1 MFRILAWVLIIVGL
15 SDGVVK
21 VVNAS
26 ASRTVTVEAKQPS
39 KSITRSGTLTE
50 SPTVSRSHGSMT
62 ATSSAPLAPA
72 RMDALEPRGTQRE
85 GRLFVQLDGAKLR
98 SEVAQDRRIVVGFIG
113 AQLVPRPD
121 LALFT
126 LRDCIEVESVFLPE
140 SGGSVY
146 WFDSVR
152 IDALPRVEGV
162 NQRIAI
168 TFPRLN
174 EAYNGLQYPFPLAG
188 EVDGSLNITFNATC
202 FAPQVRRMLPSFQLA
217 VTVTPPMLPR
227 SVPAATSDG
236 FGLALLF
243 VSLSAS
249 LVHGYTIL
257 ALSTALQS
265 MAVLQANECNLRSL
279 RNDPAAALAPAEA
292 PLLLSLT
299 PYANLRFARDDPA
312 WLPVGAMIGNTVV
325 WLVIVALAAAV
336 LRLHTT
342 RHGWFISNSTA
353 WLYLPGVLSPLGLWI
368 NAATTALAIQV
379 FQTSNSGE
387 EGAAGMGASVA
398 AAVLLLFVSA
408 STWPMVIGTS
418 VSLLVRSARWYFYD
432 ESAVEAAE
440 TIAEFRR
447 RTARHDSLA
456 YGDPTVAAKV
466 VATQRTARAPTVT
479 FDSLHDSLRLEQN
492 NATRPHEGPLL
503 SASSLIVM
511 QAPEEEDTDN
521 ADDSWPGSESDGI
534 RPRGSLSKN
543 ALPSLLTVP
552 DESEPDFGGRPARDE
567 RVLETNPCEAFF
579 LGDGFWEDH
588 CFDFASAAQAE
599 RSRVMRSSLKI
610 PGGKRLA
617 AEDAA
622 AAVIPQ
628 NATIWRCGFTRRFR
642 HVIRGYQRSTSACA
656 AIIVDYLLLV
666 LSLCVSYGWRPRVDE
681 CQNSTYAVLTV
692 TLLRLLFTVGLRPYR
707 TPHANTWASFLA
719 TLQVGAAAFGAVYHN
734 SERVDV
740 FMSAQSSV
748 ESRPTAFWALRACG
762 VFAVVAMACGIV
774 LNIALAIVAVGERMR
789 QAHVCSAVGECN
801 TLFYDALWC
810 ARERREEALKTQE
823 AEMRRA
829 KLERYEVRRARRM
842 AEEQASRVREEEMRQ
857 RVQRLEASAIVEHRA
872 EKALDDADRG
882 AGLRPPATS
891 RKKVRLLSVLD
902 GGDESVPD
910 PTAQDEALRQWRSQR
925 EADAALAAWGLQ
937 GKTAAATPTPPPN
950 PLSKAAPLQRG
961 SPSVPLIEPPV
972 VAPITRLEYEDFDAA
987 FDRAMQRATYDDL

>member
-1 MFRILAWVLIIVGL
+1 MFRILAWVLVIVGL

-26 ASRTVTVEAKQPS
+26 ASRTVTVKAKQPS

-50 SPTVSRSHGSMT
+50 SPTMSRSHGSMT

-85 GRLFVQLDGAKLR
+85 GRLLVQLDGAKLR

-126 LRDCIEVESVFLPE
+126 LRDCIEVESAFLPE
-140 SGGSVY
+140 SGGNVY
-146 WFDSVR
+146 RFDSVR

-188 EVDGSLNITFNATC
+188 AVDGSLNITFNATC

-353 WLYLPGVLSPLGLWI
+353 WLYLPGVLSPVGLWI

-466 VATQRTARAPTVT
+466 VVTQGTARAPTVT
-479 FDSLHDSLRLEQN
+479 FDSLHDSLRLDRQN
-492 NATRPHEGPLL
+492 KATRPHEEPLL

-521 ADDSWPGSESDGI
+521 ADDSCPESDGI
-534 RPRGSLSKN
+534 RPRGSLSRN

-552 DESEPDFGGRPARDE
+552 DESEPDFGGDLHATNAYSKQTLAR
-567 RVLETNPCEAFF
+567 
-579 LGDGFWEDH
+579 
-588 CFDFASAAQAE
+588 
-599 RSRVMRSSLKI
+599 RSSS
-610 PGGKRLA
+610 GMGSGRTT
-617 AEDAA
+617 
-622 AAVIPQ
+622 V
-628 NATIWRCGFTRRFR
+628 
-642 HVIRGYQRSTSACA
+642 STS
-656 AIIVDYLLLV
+656 
-666 LSLCVSYGWRPRVDE
+666 PP
-681 CQNSTYAVLTV
+681 
-692 TLLRLLFTVGLRPYR
+692 LRKR
-707 TPHANTWASFLA
+707 SDLA
-719 TLQVGAAAFGAVYHN
+719 
-734 SERVDV
+734 
-740 FMSAQSSV
+740 
-748 ESRPTAFWALRACG
+748 
-762 VFAVVAMACGIV
+762 
-774 LNIALAIVAVGERMR
+774 
-789 QAHVCSAVGECN
+789 
-801 TLFYDALWC
+801 
-810 ARERREEALKTQE
+810 
-823 AEMRRA
+823 
-829 KLERYEVRRARRM
+829 
-842 AEEQASRVREEEMRQ
+842 
-857 RVQRLEASAIVEHRA
+857 
-872 EKALDDADRG
+872 
-882 AGLRPPATS
+882 
-891 RKKVRLLSVLD
+891 
-902 GGDESVPD
+902 
-910 PTAQDEALRQWRSQR
+910 
-925 EADAALAAWGLQ
+925 
-937 GKTAAATPTPPPN
+937 
-950 PLSKAAPLQRG
+950 
-961 SPSVPLIEPPV
+961 
-972 VAPITRLEYEDFDAA
+972 
-987 FDRAMQRATYDDL
+987 